1 METKDYGGSI
11 MESKYH
17 SIYTQLLNQIEQQ
30 QVHAGDL
37 LPSEND
43 LMKIYSASRDTIRKA
58 LNLLVLN
65 GYISKAKGKGS
76 VVLDTTRMTFP
87 VSGVT
92 SFKELAQTMS
102 GKVETFVHQFELIE
116 ANKTL
121 KWELMIE
128 EGKVWMIERIRKIDG
143 ERIIRDID
151 HLNAQIIP
159 NLTREI
165 AHDSLYQY
173 IEGKLGLKISFA
185 KKEITVQN
193 ATKLDKELLDMKTY
207 DMVVSVKSFTY
218 LEDATLFQYTES
230 RHRPDKF
237 QFIDFARR
245 KL

>member
-1 METKDYGGSI
+1 

-17 SIYTQLLNQIEQQ
+17 TIYGKLLNMIEEQK
-30 QVHAGDL
+30 VKAGDL
-37 LPSEND
+37 LPSENEM
-43 LMKIYSASRDTIRKA
+43 MKIHDASRDTIRKA
-58 LNLLVLN
+58 LNLLAQN

-76 VVLDTTRMTFP
+76 VVLDNSRFSFP

-92 SFKELAQTMS
+92 SFKELAQSM
-102 GKVETFVHQFELIE
+102 GGDIETIVATFESVDVD
-116 ANKTL
+116 KDL
-121 KWELMIE
+121 KWELMME
-128 EGKVWMIERIRKIDG
+128 EGKVWKIERIRKFDG

-159 NLTREI
+159 GLTKEI
-165 AHDSLYQY
+165 AHDSLYDY
-173 IEGKLGLKISFA
+173 IEHTLGLKISFA

-193 ATKLDKELLDMKTY
+193 ATQKDKELLDMKQY
-207 DMVVSVKSFTY
+207 EMIVSVKSFTY

-245 KL
+245 DS

>member
-1 METKDYGGSI
+1 

-17 SIYTQLLNQIEQQ
+17 TIYGKLLTMIEEQK
-30 QVHAGDL
+30 VKAGDL
-37 LPSEND
+37 LPSENE
-43 LMKIYSASRDTIRKA
+43 LMKIHDASRDTIRKA
-58 LNLLVLN
+58 LNLLAQN

-76 VVLDTTRMTFP
+76 VVLDNSRFSFP

-92 SFKELAQTMS
+92 SFKELAQSM
-102 GKVETFVHQFELIE
+102 GGVIETIVSVFESVD
-116 ANKTL
+116 ADKDL
-121 KWELMIE
+121 KWELMME
-128 EGKVWMIERIRKIDG
+128 EGKVWKIERIRKFDG

-159 NLTREI
+159 GLTKEI
-165 AHDSLYQY
+165 AQDSLYDY
-173 IEGKLGLKISFA
+173 IEHTLGLKISFA

-193 ATKLDKELLDMKTY
+193 ATQKDKELLDMKQY
-207 DMVVSVKSFTY
+207 EMVVSVKSFTY

-245 KL
+245 DS

>member
-1 METKDYGGSI
+1 

-17 SIYTQLLNQIEQQ
+17 TIYGKLLTMIEEQK
-30 QVHAGDL
+30 VKAGDL
-37 LPSEND
+37 LPSENE
-43 LMKIYSASRDTIRKA
+43 LMKIHDASRDTIRKA
-58 LNLLVLN
+58 LNLLAQN

-76 VVLDTTRMTFP
+76 VVLDNSRFSFP

-92 SFKELAQTMS
+92 SFKELAQSM
-102 GKVETFVHQFELIE
+102 GGVIETIVSVFESVDVD
-116 ANKTL
+116 KDL
-121 KWELMIE
+121 KWELMME
-128 EGKVWMIERIRKIDG
+128 EGKVWKIERIRKFDG

-159 NLTREI
+159 GLTKEI
-165 AHDSLYQY
+165 AQDSLYDY
-173 IEGKLGLKISFA
+173 IEHTLGLKISFA

-193 ATKLDKELLDMKTY
+193 ATQKDKELLDMKQY
-207 DMVVSVKSFTY
+207 EMVVSVKSFTY

-245 KL
+245 DS